1 MGFQWDPGTDAANQ
15 AKHLV
20 GFRQAAEIFR
30 GFRLTREDTR
40 RDYGERR
47 FISLGLYVET
57 VLRVVHVRRDGD
69 IRIISAWKANRHDRQ
84 VSAKARA
91 QATGDRPV

>member
-1 MGFQWDPGTDAANQ
+1 MGFQWDPEKDAANQ

-30 GFRLTREDTR
+30 GFRLTREDAR

-47 FISLGLYVET
+47 FIALGIYDGV
-57 VLRVVHVRRDGD
+57 VLRVVYTLRDGD
-69 IRIISAWKANRHDRQ
+69 IRIISAWKASRHDRE
-84 VSAKARA
+84 VYA
-91 QATGDRPV
+91 QAQRRRQV

>member
-1 MGFQWDPGTDAANQ
+1 MGFQWDPDEDAANQ
-15 AKHLV
+15 AKHLI

-30 GFRLTREDTR
+30 GFRLVREDSR

-47 FISLGLYVET
+47 FISLGLYDGA
-57 VLRVVHVRRDGD
+57 VLRVVHVERDGD

-84 VSAKARA
+84 VYAEAQTRARGA
-91 QATGDRPV
+91 RQV

>member
-1 MGFQWDPGTDAANQ
+1 MGFQWDVGKDAANRV
-15 AKHLV
+15 KHCV

-47 FISLGLYVET
+47 FIALGEFEGEVM
-57 VLRVVHVRRDGD
+57 RVVYTLRDGD
-69 IRIISAWKANRHDRQ
+69 IRIISAWKAGQHDRQ
-84 VSAKARA
+84 AYATARHA
-91 QATGDRPV
+91 RPV

>member
-1 MGFQWDPGTDAANQ
+1 MGFQWDPDKDAANH

-30 GFRLTREDTR
+30 GFRLEREDTR

-47 FISLGLYVET
+47 FIALGAYDGE
-57 VLRVVHVRRDGD
+57 VLRVVYVHRDGD
-69 IRIISAWKANRHDRQ
+69 IRIISAWRASRHDRQ
-84 VSAKARA
+84 VYAAARA
-91 QATGDRPV
+91 ERPV

>member
-1 MGFQWDPGTDAANQ
+1 MGFQWDPAKDAANQ

-30 GFRLTREDTR
+30 RFVCLREDDR

-47 FISLGLYVET
+47 FVALGVYDGM
-57 VLRVVHVRRDGD
+57 VLRVVCTRRGDD
-69 IRIISAWKANRHDRQ
+69 IRIISAWKASRDERE
-84 VSAKARA
+84 VYARA
-91 QATGDRPV
+91 RDDRPI

>member
-1 MGFQWDPGTDAANQ
+1 MGFQWDQRKDAANQ

-30 GFRLTREDTR
+30 DFHLTREDDR

-47 FISLGLYVET
+47 FMALGLYDGV
-57 VLRVVHVRRDGD
+57 VLRVVYTLRDAD
-69 IRIISAWKANRHDRQ
+69 IRIISAWKASRHDREIY
-84 VSAKARA
+84 AAARA
-91 QATGDRPV
+91 ARQVR

>member
-1 MGFQWDPGTDAANQ
+1 MGFQWDPDKDAANQ

-40 RDYGERR
+40 RDYGECR
-47 FISLGLYVET
+47 FVSLGSYDGV
-57 VLRVVHVRRDGD
+57 VLRVVHVQRDGD

-84 VSAKARA
+84 VYAEARA
-91 QATGDRPV
+91 QAPGNYPV

>member
-1 MGFQWDPGTDAANQ
+1 MGFQWEPEKDAANQ
-15 AKHLV
+15 AKHLI

-47 FISLGLYVET
+47 FIALGLYDDA
-57 VLRVVHVRRDGD
+57 VLRVVYVQRAGD
-69 IRIISAWKANRHDRQ
+69 IRIISAWKASRHDRQ
-84 VSAKARA
+84 VYAEARTRA
-91 QATGDRPV
+91 GGERPV

>member
-1 MGFQWDPGTDAANQ
+1 MGFQWDPDKDAANQ
-15 AKHLV
+15 AKHLI

-30 GFRLTREDTR
+30 GFRLVREDRR

-47 FISLGLYVET
+47 FISLGLYDGT
-57 VLRVVHVRRDGD
+57 VLRVVHVERNGD

-84 VSAKARA
+84 VYAEARA
-91 QATGDRPV
+91 RARGARQV